1 MKITATLGH
10 LDKVINAIE
19 KYRKTTIERINVL
32 AEKVATDI
40 AMEAAN
46 LFDMATV
53 NVQPSGGFEN
63 VSVEVSVDL
72 AGDVMYVIARG
83 EEAVF
88 VEFGSGVFYNGSA
101 GGSPHPEGARLG
113 MTIGDYGLGN
123 GKKEAWAY
131 TDNNGD
137 IVVTRGT
144 PAAMPMYRAM
154 RDTANH
160 IYEIAKGIFQ

>member
-1 MKITATLGH
+1 MKITATLGN
-10 LDKVINAIE
+10 LDKVVKGIGNY
-19 KYRKTTIERINVL
+19 KRTTLERINTL
-32 AEKVATDI
+32 AEKVAVDI
-40 AMEAAN
+40 AMEASN

-53 NVQPSGGFEN
+53 NVQPSGGFES

-72 AGDVMYVIARG
+72 AGDVTYVIAHG

-88 VEFGSGVFYNGSA
+88 VEFGTGVFYNGSA

-123 GKKEAWAY
+123 GRKTAWAY
-131 TDNNGD
+131 TDDNGD
-137 IVVTRGT
+137 TIVTRGT

-154 RDTANH
+154 CDTANH